1 MFGCGTVL
9 IGHLADA
16 EIGKLHLDGIVYG
29 LENSGA
35 GRPALDPRRHADTRT
50 ERKLHDD
57 VVMEMV
63 VPADNVVPEPFHQ
76 HCRDS
81 HIPVAQARVVLWNN
95 TILSP
100 DARPVLSAPCQRQTI
115 SERKSKRLNTSNKDE
130 NRQ

>member
-35 GRPALDPRRHADTRT
+35 GRPALDTRRHADTRT

-57 VVMEMV
+57 VIMEMV
-63 VPADNVVPEPFHQ
+63 VPAVHLVPEPFH
-76 HCRDS
+76 HRCRDS
-81 HIPVAQARVVLWNN
+81 HIPVAQARVVLCHNAL
-95 TILSP
+95 LSP
-100 DARPVLSAPCQRQTI
+100 AVRTVLREPCPLRSI
-115 SERKSKRLNTSNKDE
+115 SLCGTANGGP
-130 NRQ
+130 